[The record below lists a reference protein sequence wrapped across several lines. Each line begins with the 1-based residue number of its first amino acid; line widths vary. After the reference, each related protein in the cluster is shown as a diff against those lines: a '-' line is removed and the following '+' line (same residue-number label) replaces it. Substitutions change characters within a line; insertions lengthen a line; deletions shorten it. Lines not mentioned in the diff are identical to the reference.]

1 MTFRRLFTAALTAA
15 VLTVPLS
22 AQAPFRWRA
31 GDDEVR
37 VRVRVGEQVAA
48 RVERT
53 VHRVTR
59 QLSRAA
65 DRVSRQVERA
75 IERATRRI
83 ERRADRIGDRIHAR
97 VHSHVRST
105 VRTHIAA
112 STRRF
117 AQDRGGFDDDPC
129 ANVGQG
135 DRDDETHCE
144 VREETLPAGALTVD
158 ARPNGGIRIEAWDR
172 NEIRVRAVVQASART
187 MDAARQLASRVQV
200 QAGSGR
206 VSATGPSDAERSRR
220 EWWSVSYRINVP
232 RQTDLDLDSLNG
244 GISVA
249 GVAGTLRFETH
260 NGGVNLRDLAGSVR
274 GETHNGGLNVSL
286 GGSRWEGEGLDV
298 ETSNGGVTLSIP
310 EGYNAQLETR
320 TVNGGVR
327 FDYPMTV
334 VGDLTART
342 GLNATLGSGGPPV
355 RVRTVNGGLRV
366 QRR

>member
-1 MTFRRLFTAALTAA
+1 MKVRFPLIALAVTVALAAPLAA
-15 VLTVPLS
+15 QT
-22 AQAPFRWRA
+22 QFRWRA
-31 GDDEVR
+31 GDDGSVR
-37 VRVRVGEQVAA
+37 VRVSERI
-48 RVERT
+48 ERT
-53 VHRVTR
+53 LDRMAR
-59 QLSRAA
+59 RMSRTA
-65 DRVSRQVERA
+65 DRVSRQVERVIA
-75 IERATRRI
+75 RATRRV
-83 ERRADRIGDRIHAR
+83 DRHHDHVADRIHAR
-97 VHSHVRST
+97 VRSQVRSI
-105 VRTHIAA
+105 VGAHIGA
-112 STRRF
+112 SSWAF
-117 AQDRGGFDDDPC
+117 AQDQGGFDSDPC
-129 ANVGQG
+129 ANVSRR
-135 DRDDETHCE
+135 DRDDSETYCE
-144 VREETLPAGALTVD
+144 VRDETLPAGALTVD

-187 MDAARQLASRVQV
+187 MDGARQLASRVQV

-206 VSATGPSDAERSRR
+206 VSASGPSDAERNRR

-232 RQTDLDLDSLNG
+232 RQTDLDLNSLNG

-286 GGSRWEGEGLDV
+286 AGSRWEGEGLDV
-298 ETSNGGVTLSIP
+298 ETSNGGVTISIP

-342 GLNATLGSGGPPV
+342 GINATLGSGGPTV